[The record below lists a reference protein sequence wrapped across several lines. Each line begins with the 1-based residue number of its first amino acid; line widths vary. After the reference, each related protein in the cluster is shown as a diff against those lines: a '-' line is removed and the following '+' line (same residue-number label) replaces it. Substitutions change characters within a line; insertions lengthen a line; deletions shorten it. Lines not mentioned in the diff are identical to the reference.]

1 MPSWLAFPITNETQE
16 GPEVRCDNLWGRV
29 KITEARNLSPLF
41 SYPEE
46 HMGQTQCVQG
56 SRGRDSRWARTAAV
70 PLPPFQSI
78 LFKGALTDSI
88 PIWQALCTW

>member
-1 MPSWLAFPITNETQE
+1 
-16 GPEVRCDNLWGRV
+16 
-29 KITEARNLSPLF
+29 
-41 SYPEE
+41 
-46 HMGQTQCVQG
+46 MGQTQCVQG